1 MSVMIGGRAHSIEQI
16 KQVGALGY
24 PFAEISLLEP
34 QEVAAQLEELEKFKS
49 HYKISYLAHYPNEGN
64 PFDAK
69 SLKELFVPKMK
80 ELLDLSARL
89 DIHKGTMHFWIDKR
103 WASQGLISQKID
115 LLKDI
120 VSYAEEKDI
129 VLCIE
134 NLSERYESFIEAFD
148 SVNALRMTLDIGH
161 GQLLASENTSF
172 KFIEHVFEKIAH
184 VHVHDN
190 HGGTSVK
197 DDLHLALG
205 DGIVD
210 YPKILNLLRQKGYC
224 STITMEVKP
233 IDMHRTREAIE
244 KYLY

>member
-1 MSVMIGGRAHSIEQI
+1 MIGGRAHSIEQI
-16 KQVGALGY
+16 QQVGTLGY
-24 PFAEISLLEP
+24 PYAEISLLDP
-34 QEVAAQLEELEKFKS
+34 QEVASQLEEMVKLKT

-64 PFDAK
+64 PFDIK
-69 SLKELFVPKMK
+69 GLKELFVPKMK
-80 ELLDLSARL
+80 ELLDLSAQL

-103 WASQGLISQKID
+103 WAPPGLISQKID
-115 LLKDI
+115 LLKDM
-120 VSYAEEKDI
+120 VSYAEDKNI

-148 SVNALRMTLDIGH
+148 AVNALRMTLDIGH
-161 GQLLASENTSF
+161 AQLLASENTSF
-172 KFIEHVFEKIAH
+172 KFIEHLFDKIAH

-190 HGGTSVK
+190 HGGTGVK

-224 STITMEVKP
+224 STITMEVKS
-233 IDMHRTREAIE
+233 IDMQRTKEAIE
-244 KYLY
+244 KHIY